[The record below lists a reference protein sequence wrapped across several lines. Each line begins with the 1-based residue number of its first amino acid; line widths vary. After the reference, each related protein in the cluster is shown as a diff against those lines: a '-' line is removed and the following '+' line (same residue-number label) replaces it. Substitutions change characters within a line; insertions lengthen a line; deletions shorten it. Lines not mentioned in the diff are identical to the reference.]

1 MGQGLFVYSG
11 SRNEDEYCKMVNISI
26 AKSCQFGGVANKS
39 GGCAFPDRGK
49 YLNRCA
55 FTHERREGAAIKH
68 AWIRTCSI
76 KMKTRVKISLRS
88 FHHIDPVFLRSDFD
102 VDEMKRNW
110 RDYSSLLLLYFTN
123 LEIFYSECILRK
135 KYGYFEE

>member
-1 MGQGLFVYSG
+1 MVQVEGGQWVKDYSYILG
-11 SRNEDEYCKMVNISI
+11 RGTKTKRRCCEMVNISI

-68 AWIRTCSI
+68 AWIRT
-76 KMKTRVKISLRS
+76 RVRLK
-88 FHHIDPVFLRSDFD
+88 
-102 VDEMKRNW
+102 
-110 RDYSSLLLLYFTN
+110 
-123 LEIFYSECILRK
+123 
-135 KYGYFEE
+135 

>member
-1 MGQGLFVYSG
+1 MWCKSKEDSGSRIFVYSG
-11 SRNEDEYCKMVNISI
+11 SWNKDECCEMVNISI

-39 GGCAFPDRGK
+39 GRCAFPDRGK

-68 AWIRTCSI
+68 TWVRTCSI

-88 FHHIDPVFLRSDFD
+88 FHHIDLVFLRSDFD
-102 VDEMKRNW
+102 VNKTKLVR
-110 RDYSSLLLLYFTN
+110 LFVVII
-123 LEIFYSECILRK
+123 IFHKS
-135 KYGYFEE
+135 

>member
-1 MGQGLFVYSG
+1 MWCKSKKDSG
-11 SRNEDEYCKMVNISI
+11 SRIIRIFWVAERRRRGDVARWSI
-26 AKSCQFGGVANKS
+26 FPSQSPANLETNKS

-102 VDEMKRNW
+102 VDEMKRN
-110 RDYSSLLLLYFTN
+110 
-123 LEIFYSECILRK
+123 
-135 KYGYFEE
+135 